1 MSNSP
6 PERSSDTRT
15 RLLEAAMS
23 EFIEA
28 GYSGTDTN
36 RIARRAGFAPQTF
49 YRWFKDKAA
58 VMTEVM
64 AVWDEAEVAMWLAVI
79 QDQHLSTEDLAESFV
94 DNLRP
99 FLTFRLN
106 LRSVLHQ
113 VPDIAAQ
120 RTQGRR
126 HLMQV
131 LAPLV
136 ADHHGPEALG
146 SLLVQIDQFGEAI
159 ARGDLTE
166 LGLSGAEAHKAL
178 ARLIAELRSD
188 QRPTATI
195 THGNHDPDPPHAA

>member
-1 MSNSP
+1 MSRQP
-6 PERSSDTRT
+6 VERQSDTRT

-28 GYSGTDTN
+28 GYGGTDTN

-58 VMTEVM
+58 VMAEVM
-64 AVWDEAEVAMWLAVI
+64 AVWDEAEIAMWQAVI
-79 QDQHLSTEDLAESFV
+79 QDQHLSLDDLAESFI

-106 LRSVLHQ
+106 LRTVQQQ

-120 RTQGRR
+120 RAQGRR
-126 HLMQV
+126 RLMQA
-131 LAPLV
+131 LSTLV
-136 ADHHGPEALG
+136 SHHHDPEALG

-166 LGLSGAEAHKAL
+166 LGLSGAQAHKAL
-178 ARLIAELRSD
+178 SRLIAELR
-188 QRPTATI
+188 
-195 THGNHDPDPPHAA
+195 GG